1 MPELQGLEPAIPPMG
16 FRAQHG
22 RALLGGLD
30 ALASSVP
37 PGQHAVIAREVP
49 QGLLQPAP
57 QPQPELAGRITGPV
71 RLIQAIARS
80 WALSNS
86 ELANLLA
93 YPSEMLMPAVLGG
106 RITFAPNTDRSD
118 RLRIMYSIHAVL
130 ANLFVSPADEARWLH
145 DQLPLLGNL
154 SPLEYM
160 LRNRIPGMLQVQE
173 VTERGMANL

>member
-1 MPELQGLEPAIPPMG
+1 
-16 FRAQHG
+16 
-22 RALLGGLD
+22 
-30 ALASSVP
+30 
-37 PGQHAVIAREVP
+37 
-49 QGLLQPAP
+49 
-57 QPQPELAGRITGPV
+57 V

-160 LRNRIPGMLQVQE
+160 LRNRIPGMLRVQE

>member
-1 MPELQGLEPAIPPMG
+1 MG

-30 ALASSVP
+30 ALAPSVP
-37 PGQHAVIAREVP
+37 PGQQAVIAREVP

-160 LRNRIPGMLQVQE
+160 LRNRIPGMLRVQE

>member
-1 MPELQGLEPAIPPMG
+1 MG

-30 ALASSVP
+30 ALAPSVP
-37 PGQHAVIAREVP
+37 PVQHAVIAREVP
-49 QGLLQPAP
+49 QGLLQPGL

-93 YPSEMLMPAVLGG
+93 YPSEMLMPGLLGG
-106 RITFAPNTDRSD
+106 RMTFAPNTDRSD
-118 RLRIMYSIHAVL
+118 RLRVMYSIHAVL
-130 ANLFVSPADEARWLH
+130 ANLFVKPADEARWLR

-160 LRNRIPGMLQVQE
+160 LRNRIPGMLRIQE